1 MSKAYKV
8 LADIQADLFILRGI
22 SQNISAMYTAL
33 EKGDNEPEE
42 LFPGVYAIHR
52 QLDDLADSFYA
63 SINSYFEDKRNYTCT
78 WDDDDKVSS
87 ASGHNMTDDEFM
99 DLLKQ
104 HPELWEPVK
113 RVLKSPNPAA
123 EAQKIIQESQKETST
138 LHPAG

>member
-8 LADIQADLFILRGI
+8 
-22 SQNISAMYTAL
+22 YTAL

-52 QLDDLADSFYA
+52 QLDDLADSFDA

>member
-1 MSKAYKV
+1 MGDAIRYPNMGTVKKAAEIYGLSPCYIRRLCKAGKIRFV
-8 LADIQADLFILRGI
+8 NA
-22 SQNISAMYTAL
+22 
-33 EKGDNEPEE
+33 
-42 LFPGVYAIHR
+42 
-52 QLDDLADSFYA
+52 
-63 SINSYFEDKRNYTCT
+63 
-78 WDDDDKVSS
+78 
-87 ASGHNMTDDEFM
+87 GHMTDDEFM

>member
-1 MSKAYKV
+1 M
-8 LADIQADLFILRGI
+8 
-22 SQNISAMYTAL
+22 
-33 EKGDNEPEE
+33 
-42 LFPGVYAIHR
+42 
-52 QLDDLADSFYA
+52 
-63 SINSYFEDKRNYTCT
+63 
-78 WDDDDKVSS
+78 DDDDKVSS

>member
-52 QLDDLADSFYA
+52 
-63 SINSYFEDKRNYTCT
+63 
-78 WDDDDKVSS
+78 
-87 ASGHNMTDDEFM
+87 
-99 DLLKQ
+99 
-104 HPELWEPVK
+104 
-113 RVLKSPNPAA
+113 
-123 EAQKIIQESQKETST
+123 
-138 LHPAG
+138 